1 MDPDLYLRSNK
12 YGHVKSW
19 IVCMYICRYQE
30 GLKRLKEL
38 QEMKEQEE
46 KAEEKET
53 EPEEINGEE
62 LEEEKKPSRYWEIID
77 LFKRPFIV
85 HLFSLNV

>member
-1 MDPDLYLRSNK
+1 
-12 YGHVKSW
+12 
-19 IVCMYICRYQE
+19 
-30 GLKRLKEL
+30 
-38 QEMKEQEE
+38 MKEQEE

-85 HLFSLNV
+85 HLFFHKCLGFK